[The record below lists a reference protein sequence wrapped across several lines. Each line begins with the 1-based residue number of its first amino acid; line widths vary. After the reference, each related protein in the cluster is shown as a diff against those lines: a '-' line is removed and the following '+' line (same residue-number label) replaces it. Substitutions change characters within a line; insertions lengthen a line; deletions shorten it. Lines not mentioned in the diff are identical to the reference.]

1 MTTPKPIRM
10 LIATTFNDRPDVA
23 LYTGLQ
29 QAGFDL
35 ELICLPG
42 ALGHD
47 TLAALGIP
55 VTPMRIMNR
64 LNLRAILAIRQRLKQ
79 KRFDIVYAPRNSTI
93 SVCLLASRGMAIKRI
108 AYRGTIGHLSRFDP
122 ASWLTHLNP
131 KVDRII
137 CVSEAVRRYLL
148 SLRLPPERLVTIHKG
163 HDPAWYAGT
172 PPASLAGFGIPAG
185 ATVVGFTGNMRP
197 VKGVDVLIE
206 AARQLPAAPPI
217 HFLLVGEVRD
227 SRIERL
233 ARDPRVRDR
242 LHFTGFRKDAPALAG
257 ACDIFV
263 MPSVEREGLPR
274 SLIEAMAQGVAP
286 VVSDVGGMPELV
298 VKDECGLVVPP
309 RDPQALAQA
318 ILALA
323 QDPVRRQAFGRRAR
337 VRIETDFHIRRTIEK
352 AIALFRE
359 AAAAPA

>member
-1 MTTPKPIRM
+1 
-10 LIATTFNDRPDVA
+10 
-23 LYTGLQ
+23 
-29 QAGFDL
+29 
-35 ELICLPG
+35 
-42 ALGHD
+42 
-47 TLAALGIP
+47 
-55 VTPMRIMNR
+55 
-64 LNLRAILAIRQRLKQ
+64 
-79 KRFDIVYAPRNSTI
+79 
-93 SVCLLASRGMAIKRI
+93 
-108 AYRGTIGHLSRFDP
+108 
-122 ASWLTHLNP
+122 
-131 KVDRII
+131 
-137 CVSEAVRRYLL
+137 
-148 SLRLPPERLVTIHKG
+148 VTIHKG
-163 HDPAWYAGT
+163 HDPAWYSGT

-206 AARQLPAAPPI
+206 AARQLPSSPPI

-233 ARDPRVRDR
+233 ARDARVRDR

-298 VKDECGLVVPP
+298 AKDECGLVVPP

-337 VRIETDFHIRRTIEK
+337 VRIETDFHIRHTIEK